1 MIKVE
6 KCLFVNRAPFQEDL
20 EITFKDGVNVL
31 CGVNGRGKTT
41 ILSYIVDALYEMAR
55 PNYQSSFEG
64 KEIKYYRLSSTT
76 NSINPGNPSIV
87 YIRFKLDSKLVDF
100 IEVVGDLSEADYESY
115 VNLEGKVDYQKIK
128 NGLSSRNSVKLIS
141 CGATH
146 KGIKDAFQ
154 KYVLTYF
161 PSYRYELPGFLNDPY
176 RSDIEI
182 GNDARFSDELP
193 NPLEIRTGLDD
204 LSSWLLDVVLDWEV
218 NKQTQKVSS
227 RDGEIEIDLTP
238 ERGLWSNL
246 CMLIK
251 NILVSKKYP
260 GIVRFGIGRRSRGNN
275 RISVEN
281 EPPSG
286 RNVQISPNL
295 SLLSSGETALL
306 CLFGE
311 IIRQGDR
318 LNNNIPIEQ
327 IEGIV
332 LIDEIEKHLHIRLQK
347 EVLPILL
354 KLFPKVQ
361 FIVSSH
367 SPFLNMGLASE
378 PDLKSQIYDLD
389 NGAMECEPTTSE
401 VYQNTYELFLNERNK
416 YAEALTEIRPKI
428 ESLTKTLVITEG
440 KTDWKHFKKALE
452 YYKSQGEFVDLD
464 IELYEYEMNFG
475 DSELNTTLTKYSRI
489 PNRFKIIGLFDCDEG
504 NGGGIHKEGGTRNYG
519 NNVYGMSIPIPDY
532 RSYNDGGIS
541 VEFLYKDE
549 DLKKADSNNRRLY
562 VTSEFNENGRN
573 KADSKIGVRNSDA
586 IKKNIDVTKEKIY
599 DHDVIDINGNSLAL
613 SKENFAA
620 NVLNSVPPFD
630 NMDFSGFRAV
640 FERLRIIIAL

>member
-1 MIKVE
+1 MIRVDR
-6 KCLFVNRAPFQEDL
+6 CLFVNRAPFKDNL
-20 EITFKDGVNVL
+20 EIVFKDGVNVL

-64 KEIKYYRLSSTT
+64 KENKYYRVSSSS
-76 NSINPGNPSIV
+76 NSINPGSPSIA
-87 YIRFKLDSKLVDF
+87 YIRFKFDSMSVDF
-100 IEVVGDLSEADYESY
+100 VEVIGNLSDADYESY
-115 VNLEGKVDYQKIK
+115 VKLEGKVDYQKIK
-128 NGLSSRNSVKLIS
+128 NGLSLNNSIKLIS
-141 CGATH
+141 CGETH
-146 KGIKDAFQ
+146 KEIKEAFQ

-176 RSDIEI
+176 RFDIEI
-182 GNDARFSDELP
+182 GNDARFSEELP

-204 LSSWLLDVVLDWEV
+204 FSSWLLDVVLDWEV
-218 NKQTQKVSS
+218 NKRTHKVSS
-227 RDGEIEIDLTP
+227 RDGEWEIDLTP

-246 CMLIK
+246 SMLIK
-251 NILVSKKYP
+251 NILVSKNYP

-275 RISVEN
+275 RISVVN
-281 EPPSG
+281 EPSEG

-332 LIDEIEKHLHIRLQK
+332 LIDEIEKHLHIKLQK

-354 KLFPKVQ
+354 KLFPNVQ

-367 SPFLNMGLASE
+367 SPFLNMGLASV
-378 PDLKSQIYDLD
+378 PGLKSQIYDLD
-389 NGAMECEPTTSE
+389 NGAMECEPTTNE
-401 VYQNTYELFLNERNK
+401 EYQKTYELFLGERNK
-416 YAEALTEIRPKI
+416 YAEALAEIRPKI

-440 KTDWKHFKKALE
+440 KTDWKHFKKALD
-452 YYKSQGEFVDLD
+452 YFKSQGEFVDLD
-464 IELYEYEMNFG
+464 IELYEYEMDFG

-489 PNRFKIIGLFDCDEG
+489 PNRFKIIGLFDCDED
-504 NGGGIHKEGGTRNYG
+504 NGKRIHKEGGIRNYG
-519 NNVYGMSIPIPDY
+519 NNVYGMSIPAPDF
-532 RSYNDGGIS
+532 RAYNEGGIS
-541 VEFLYKDE
+541 VEFLYSEE
-549 DLKKADSNNRRLY
+549 DMKKADCNNRRLY
-562 VTSEFNENGRN
+562 VTSEFNENGRY
-573 KADSKIGVRNSDA
+573 KADSTVGVRNSDTV
-586 IKKNIDVTKEKIY
+586 KKYIDVSKEKIY

-613 SKENFAA
+613 SKENFAT
-620 NVLNSVPPFD
+620 NVLNAVPPFD

-640 FERLRIIIAL
+640 FERLSSIIAL